1 MPISSGEYKRHR
13 SLLQSKNEPVIDISD
28 KWKRKLHEF
37 EGAAGTLSK
46 VNTYERQVVP
56 ASNVKREAE
65 DGCMKKIKLER
76 SLKLHREDAR
86 GRETNLITNNLEG
99 RNVWLDCFEG

>member
-1 MPISSGEYKRHR
+1 M
-13 SLLQSKNEPVIDISD
+13 VDISD
-28 KWKRKLHEF
+28 KWKTKRHAF
-37 EGAAGTLSK
+37 EGAAGTLAK
-46 VNTYERQVVP
+46 VNTYERYCVP

-86 GRETNLITNNLEG
+86 GRETNLITNNQEKS
-99 RNVWLDCFEG
+99 NVWLDCFEG